1 MCFIKSIF
9 KRGGTTGNTP
19 SPRVEIDYGDITYGD
34 KTITVKNLEP
44 DVTITTVQNTNS
56 MESLLDVG
64 HTIVTSNN
72 TKYMDNLGV
81 GDIITW
87 RNSDTGRGI
96 IHQITIIANDDQ
108 GTYYSTQGVN
118 LNKAD
123 SAKIRKSD
131 IHSVLLAII
140 FTKSVG
146 RFVPAEG
153 D

>member
-72 TKYMDNLGV
+72 PKYMNNIEV
-81 GDIITW
+81 GDIIIW
-87 RNSDTGRGI
+87 SKDGLNI
-96 IHQITIIANDDQ
+96 IHQVIDIRQDEWGIF
-108 GTYYSTQGVN
+108 YSTQGVN
-118 LNKAD
+118 LNHAD
-123 SAKIRKSD
+123 TAKIRKGD
-131 IHSVLLAII
+131 IQSVLLMVI

-146 RFVPAEG
+146 GFVPAEG